1 MGFLYGKDQS
11 SKLCLSPY
19 VALSGDLVR
28 RSSSIWEDGFFLLKL
43 LKLQSAHEDH
53 LFVRFSSADQMKF
66 ISLKTVTENGIV
78 ISELKIFSV

>member
-19 VALSGDLVR
+19 GDLVR

-53 LFVRFSSADQMKF
+53 LFVRFLSADQMKF

>member
-19 VALSGDLVR
+19 GDLVR

-53 LFVRFSSADQMKF
+53 LFV
-66 ISLKTVTENGIV
+66 
-78 ISELKIFSV
+78 